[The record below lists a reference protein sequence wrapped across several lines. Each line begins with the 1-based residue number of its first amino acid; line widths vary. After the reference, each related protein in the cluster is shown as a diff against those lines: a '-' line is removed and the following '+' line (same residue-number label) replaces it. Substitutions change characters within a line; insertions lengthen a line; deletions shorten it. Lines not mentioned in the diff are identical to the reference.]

1 MPLPSHH
8 VSAGNY
14 FVGRKQ
20 PLVLEAYLGTCV
32 AVAMVDAGA
41 GVGGLAHYL
50 LPEPVSPQGAFQL
63 EKYAASGMPLFLK
76 ALFAAGAQRGR
87 LKATMAGGALVGPIE
102 DVDLNLDIGGRTAE
116 TVASILLAE
125 GIPIE
130 RAETGGVFSCCLKLD
145 MQRWACRIDPS
156 GAERLEPP
164 QAPSLPQPGEIER
177 VAEGLQP
184 VPQAALK
191 IMRLIEEDDY
201 DIRLMAAELRRDQ
214 VLSARTLQLA
224 NSAMFS
230 TRQRIESID
239 HALMHLGVNLVMK
252 FVVAAA
258 VEGFFAQSGMGY
270 SLCRGGLYHHAVGVA
285 VIAEQL
291 ARLTGAA
298 KPGIAYAA
306 GLLHD
311 IGKVV
316 LDQFVGGAYPL
327 FYRQLIEERTTD
339 FTQAEQALFG
349 TTHPAVGF
357 QLAQRWSFPDSLA
370 EAIRSHHE
378 PEPGGRHQGL
388 VSLVFLANRLMSQ
401 FHAGLEIGRQAP
413 HTIIP
418 RLAAVGLAPGQLPQ
432 IVDRIP
438 MGVFEASP
446 AAASRPLDAAAG
458 AG

>member
-1 MPLPSHH
+1 MPVRLSIPSHH
-8 VSAGNY
+8 VSAGCY

-32 AVAMVDAGA
+32 AVAMVDAAA

-50 LPEPVSPQGAFQL
+50 LPEPVSLQSAFQV
-63 EKYAASGMPLFLK
+63 EKYAASGMPVFLR
-76 ALFAAGAQRGR
+76 ALFDAGAQRDR
-87 LKATMAGGALVGPIE
+87 LRATMAGGALIGPLE
-102 DVDLNLDIGGRTAE
+102 DLDLDLDIGGRTAE
-116 TVASILLAE
+116 TVEKILLTE

-145 MQRWACRIDPS
+145 MQCWACRIDPS

-164 QAPSLPQPGEIER
+164 QAPSLPGPGEIER

-191 IMRLIEEDDY
+191 IMRLIEEEDY
-201 DIRLMAAELRRDQ
+201 DIRLLAAELRKDQ

-224 NSAMFS
+224 NSVMFS

-239 HALMHLGVNLVMK
+239 QALMHLGVNLVMK
-252 FVVAAA
+252 FVIAAA

-327 FYRQLIEERTTD
+327 FYRQLIEEGTTD
-339 FTQAEQALFG
+339 FTQAEQALFE

-378 PEPGGRHQGL
+378 AEPGSRHRGL
-388 VSLVFLANRLMSQ
+388 GSLVFLSNLLMSR
-401 FHAGLEIGRQAP
+401 FHAGLEIGRQVTR
-413 HTIIP
+413 TITP

-432 IVDRIP
+432 IVDLIP
-438 MGVFEASP
+438 MDVFEASP
-446 AAASRPLDAAAG
+446 AAASRPA
-458 AG
+458 

>member
-1 MPLPSHH
+1 MPVRLSIPSHH
-8 VSAGNY
+8 VSAGSY

-32 AVAMVDAGA
+32 AVAMVDAAA

-50 LPEPVSPQGAFQL
+50 LPEPVSLQSAFQL
-63 EKYAASGMPLFLK
+63 EKYAASGMPVFLK
-76 ALFAAGAQRGR
+76 ALFDGGAQRDR
-87 LKATMAGGALVGPIE
+87 LRATMAGGALIGPLE
-102 DVDLNLDIGGRTAE
+102 DVDLDLDIGGRTAE
-116 TVASILLAE
+116 TVEKILLTE

-164 QAPSLPQPGEIER
+164 QAPSLPGPGEIER

-201 DIRLMAAELRRDQ
+201 DIRLLAAELRKDQ

-224 NSAMFS
+224 NSVMFS

-239 HALMHLGVNLVMK
+239 QALMHLGVNLVMK
-252 FVVAAA
+252 FVIAAA

-327 FYRQLIEERTTD
+327 FYRQLIEEGTTD

-378 PEPGGRHQGL
+378 PEPGSRHRGL
-388 VSLVFLANRLMSQ
+388 GSLVFLSNLLMSR
-401 FHAGLEIGRQAP
+401 FHAGLEIGRQVTR
-413 HTIIP
+413 TITP

-432 IVDRIP
+432 IVDLIP
-438 MGVFEASP
+438 MDVFEASP
-446 AAASRPLDAAAG
+446 AAAIRPA
-458 AG
+458 

>member
-1 MPLPSHH
+1 MPVRLSIPSHH
-8 VSAGNY
+8 VSAGSY

-32 AVAMVDAGA
+32 AVAMVDAAA

-50 LPEPVSPQGAFQL
+50 LPEPVSLQSAFQL
-63 EKYAASGMPLFLK
+63 EKYAASGMPVFLK
-76 ALFAAGAQRGR
+76 ALFDGGAQRDR
-87 LKATMAGGALVGPIE
+87 LRATMAGGALIGPLE
-102 DVDLNLDIGGRTAE
+102 DVDLDLDIGGRTAE
-116 TVASILLAE
+116 TVEKILLTE

-164 QAPSLPQPGEIER
+164 QAPSLPGPGEIER

-201 DIRLMAAELRRDQ
+201 DIRLLAAELRKDQ

-224 NSAMFS
+224 NSVMFS

-239 HALMHLGVNLVMK
+239 QALMHLGVNLVMK
-252 FVVAAA
+252 FVIAAA

-327 FYRQLIEERTTD
+327 FYRQLIEEGTTD

-378 PEPGGRHQGL
+378 PEPGSRHRGL
-388 VSLVFLANRLMSQ
+388 GSLVFLSNLLMSR
-401 FHAGLEIGRQAP
+401 FHAGQEIGRQVTR
-413 HTIIP
+413 TITP
-418 RLAAVGLAPGQLPQ
+418 RLAAVGLAPGQQPQ
-432 IVDRIP
+432 IVDLIP
-438 MGVFEASP
+438 MDGFEASP
-446 AAASRPLDAAAG
+446 AAAIRPA
-458 AG
+458 

>member
-1 MPLPSHH
+1 MPVRLSIPSHH
-8 VSAGNY
+8 VSAGCY

-32 AVAMVDAGA
+32 AVAMVDPAA

-50 LPEPVSPQGAFQL
+50 LPEPVSLQSAFQL

-76 ALFAAGAQRGR
+76 ALFAAGAQRDR
-87 LKATMAGGALVGPIE
+87 LRATMAGGALIGPLE
-102 DVDLNLDIGGRTAE
+102 DVDLDLDIGGRTAE
-116 TVASILLAE
+116 TVEKILLTE

-164 QAPSLPQPGEIER
+164 QAPSLPGPGEIER

-201 DIRLMAAELRRDQ
+201 DIRLLAAELRKDQ

-224 NSAMFS
+224 NSVMFS

-239 HALMHLGVNLVMK
+239 QALMHLGVNLVMK
-252 FVVAAA
+252 FVIAAA

-327 FYRQLIEERTTD
+327 YYRHLIEEGTTD

-378 PEPGGRHQGL
+378 PEPGSRHRGL
-388 VSLVFLANRLMSQ
+388 GSLVFLSNLLMSR
-401 FHAGLEIGRQAP
+401 FHAGLEIGRQVTR
-413 HTIIP
+413 TITP

-432 IVDRIP
+432 IVDLIP
-438 MGVFEASP
+438 MDVFEASP
-446 AAASRPLDAAAG
+446 AAAIRPA
-458 AG
+458 